1 MKLRT
6 KAMLTVLLLV
16 CLGLLAGCAPEA
28 SPYEINDADGY
39 TVSVRYDANGGT
51 FTTNT
56 AIITDTYA
64 LSDLP
69 KNGDQASVALLSPDD
84 PARGNDAFRAVNSGY
99 VLAGWYTQRTET
111 ADGYVYS
118 GKWDFK
124 EDRLTVDTGA
134 AYASGSPVLTLY
146 AAWIPMF
153 NVEFY
158 DLATGEYL
166 DTHSFD
172 PLTAEPL
179 ELPRWNAET
188 GAIEMNRFPERAGY
202 TYENAYYD
210 NQGKKAVTGESFVH
224 PGVIDYTN
232 GVAKNPVMK
241 LYLSW
246 MEGEWYHIYNVEQFL
261 DNASVN
267 GSYVLH
273 SDLDF
278 TGEIWPSSLMYGNY
292 TGTIEGNGYSL
303 KNITLEQT
311 NNSKVNAGLFGNLTE
326 TAALK
331 DGTFENVSFTLKAGT
346 RVAGTSYGLLAGTV
360 SADAEITGVAV
371 LDSRLLIDS
380 GCYFGVDDYVIGLLC
395 GMGTTDVDPSGIT
408 CEATGA
414 DPGSVKISVVGDEVR
429 VQISAG

>member
-6 KAMLTVLLLV
+6 KVSLTVLLLV

-28 SPYEINDADGY
+28 SPYEINDADGF

-56 AIITDTYA
+56 AVITDTYA

-69 KNGDQASVALLSPDD
+69 KTGNQAAIALLSPDD
-84 PARGNDAFRAVNSGY
+84 PARGNDAFKAVNSGY

-111 ADGYVYS
+111 AEGYVYS
-118 GKWDFK
+118 GKWDFEK
-124 EDRLTVDTGA
+124 DRLTVDAGLQYT
-134 AYASGSPVLTLY
+134 SGTPVLTLY

-153 NVEFY
+153 TVEFY

-179 ELPRWNAET
+179 ELPRWDEET
-188 GAIEMNRFPERAGY
+188 GAIEMNRFPKRAGY

-210 NQGKKAVTGESFVH
+210 NRGNEVLTGESFVH

-232 GVAKNPVMK
+232 GIAKNPVMK

-246 MEGEWYHIYNVEQFL
+246 TEGEWYHIYNVEQFL

-267 GSYVLH
+267 GSYVLYG
-273 SDLDF
+273 DLDF
-278 TGEIWPSSLMYGNY
+278 TDKIWPSSLMYGNY
-292 TGTIEGNGYSL
+292 TGAIVGNGHTV
-303 KNITLEQT
+303 KHITLEQT

-326 TAALK
+326 SAVLQDIA
-331 DGTFENVSFTLKAGT
+331 FEDVSFTIKAGT

-360 SADAEITGVAV
+360 SADAEITGVTVA
-371 LDSRLLIDS
+371 DSRLLIDS
-380 GCYFGVDDYVIGLLC
+380 GCYFGVEDYAIGLVC
-395 GMGTTDVDPSGIT
+395 GMGSADVDPSGIT

-414 DPGSVKISVVGDEVR
+414 NPGAVKLTVVDDEVR
-429 VQISAG
+429 VEISVG